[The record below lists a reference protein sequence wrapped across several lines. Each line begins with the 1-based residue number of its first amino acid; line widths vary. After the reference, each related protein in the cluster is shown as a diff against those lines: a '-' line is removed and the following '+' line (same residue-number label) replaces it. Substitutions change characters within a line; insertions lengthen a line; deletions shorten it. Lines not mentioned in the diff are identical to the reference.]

1 MVIYTIL
8 KTLHILGAV
17 VFVGNIVVT
26 ALWKALADRT
36 RDPRVV
42 AFGQRLVTVTDWAFT
57 APGAALVLV
66 TGILLSSQG
75 SYWRLPWIH
84 AGLGLFVLSG
94 ILWLAVLVP
103 VQHMQSRLVRDLGD
117 DPIPSDY
124 WRLGRIWMLVGIPA
138 TLLPLA
144 NLWVMVAK
152 PS

>member
-42 AFGQRLVTVTDWAFT
+42 AFGQRLVTVTDWTFT
-57 APGAALVLV
+57 GPGAALVLL

-75 SYWRLPWIH
+75 AYWRLPWIH
-84 AGLGLFVLSG
+84 AGLGLFALSG
-94 ILWLAVLVP
+94 ILWLAVLAP
-103 VQHMQSRLVRDLGD
+103 IQHMQPRLVRDLQDG
-117 DPIPSDY
+117 PIPSDY
-124 WRLGRIWMLVGIPA
+124 WRLGRIWILVGIPA

-144 NLWVMVAK
+144 NIWVMVAK